1 MKHLFQTALSQKSSD
16 VWLLILRV
24 CIASMMLSHGIPKF
38 LKLISGEEIQFIDLL
53 GIGQTAS
60 MILSVF
66 AEFFCS
72 FLILFGIVTRFA
84 AFSLII
90 NMSVA
95 VFVAHAQDSF
105 QKKELA
111 LLYLIVYITF
121 LILGAGK
128 YSIDHFIYKHLKK
141 N

>member
-1 MKHLFQTALSQKSSD
+1 MKYLFQTSLNQKYAD
-16 VWLLILRV
+16 VGLLILRL
-24 CIASMMLSHGIPKF
+24 CIASFMLSHGIPKF
-38 LKLISGEEIQFIDLL
+38 LKLISGEEIQFIDFL

-60 MILSVF
+60 MVLSVF

-72 FLILFGIVTRFA
+72 SLILIGFVTRFA

-95 VFVAHAQDSF
+95 VIIAHAQDPF

-111 LLYLIVYITF
+111 LLYLVVYIT
-121 LILGAGK
+121 ILFIGAGK
-128 YSIDHFIYKHLKK
+128 YSIDHSIYKHLEKK
-141 N
+141 